1 MKFTLSWLKMHLD
14 TDAKLDDIA
23 ATLTRIGLELED
35 IKDPTAGLGS
45 FRIAHVV
52 EAVQHPNA
60 DRLRVCTV
68 DTGDGIVSVV
78 CGAPN
83 ARTGMK
89 GVFAAPGSFI
99 PGTNVTL
106 KVGEIRGVQSAG
118 MLLSQREMGLGDDH
132 SGIVDLPAD
141 APVGVPYVAWA
152 GLDDPLIEVNVTP
165 NRGDC
170 FSVRGIARDL
180 AAAGVGTLKP
190 WRPPIVPEVVASPIE
205 HADGDSA
212 FVLNEVRDVF
222 RRDPGWKID
231 WPEACPWI
239 LGRTIRNVKNSPS
252 PKWMQDRLTSIGLR
266 PINAL
271 VDVTN
276 FFTVDLG
283 RPLHVFDIA
292 KLTGKVLTLRP
303 GRGET
308 FRALNGKDYTA
319 TPEDCVIADA
329 AGVQS
334 LAGVIG
340 GEATGCDSTTT
351 AVFVECALFDPVR
364 IALTGR
370 RHQVV
375 SDARQR
381 FERGIDP
388 ALMPDAV
395 EAATAMIL
403 ELCGGEPGHVTE
415 AGAQPHWQRD
425 ATLRFAR
432 IASFGGSDIPADEAV
447 ESLQRLGFAVRQ
459 RDAEKVTVAVP
470 SWRND
475 VAAPVVLDQA
485 PGLDPAIA
493 ATAAAG
499 CLEIEPECDLIEEV
513 LRLRGLDAVP
523 PVSLPRAAP
532 VPQPTLT
539 SHQQR
544 AEQVRRTLA
553 AQGLAECVT
562 FSFMAAAD
570 AALFGAT
577 PAALRLSNPIASD
590 LDQLRPTPIATLA
603 LAAKRNAARGWPDV
617 ALFELGPEFAIEA
630 PDGQSLVA
638 AGVRAGSTPRH
649 WATPARPVDA
659 FDAKSDL
666 WAALGALGVPMD
678 ALMVSADAPGFYH
691 PGRSG
696 VVRQGPK
703 TLLGSFGELHP
714 RVLAALDMT
723 GPVAAFTLNLD
734 AVPEQKRRR
743 RAAPDL
749 PLFQPV
755 RRDFAFLADVHITAD
770 AVLRAARGAE
780 RTLVS
785 GVSLFDVYAGEKLP
799 EGKKSLAI
807 EVVFQPRERTLTD
820 AEIEAACQK
829 VIAAVVKAT
838 GAMLR

>member
-1 MKFTLSWLKMHLD
+1 MKFSLSWLKTHLR
-14 TDAKLDDIA
+14 TDAPLRTITD
-23 ATLTRIGLELED
+23 TLTRIGLELEGVE
-35 IKDPTAGLGS
+35 DPAAALGS

-106 KVGEIRGVQSAG
+106 QVGQIRGVQSAG

-132 SGIVDLPAD
+132 SGIVDLPPD
-141 APVGVPYVAWA
+141 APVGVPYIAWA

-180 AAAGVGTLKP
+180 AAAELGTLLP
-190 WRPPIVPEVVASPIE
+190 FAPPRIAPRFSGGP
-205 HADGDSA
+205 
-212 FVLNEVRDVF
+212 R
-222 RRDPGWKID
+222 WKIE
-231 WPEACPWI
+231 WREACPWI
-239 LGRTIRNVKNSPS
+239 LGRTIRGVKNSPS
-252 PKWMQDRLTSIGLR
+252 PKWLQDRLSSIGLR

-283 RPLHVFDIA
+283 RPLHVFDVA
-292 KLTGKVLTLRP
+292 KLTGDVLTLRP

-308 FRALNGKDYTA
+308 FRALNGKDYTV
-319 TPEDCVIADA
+319 TLEDCAIADA

-334 LAGVIG
+334 MAGVMG
-340 GEATGCDSTTT
+340 GEATGCDEATTE
-351 AVFVECALFDPVR
+351 VFVECALFDPVR

-403 ELCGGEPGHVTE
+403 ELCGGEPGEVTA
-415 AGAQPHWQRD
+415 AGEPPDWQRT
-425 ATLRFAR
+425 ATMRFAR
-432 IASFGGSDIPADEAV
+432 LATFGGADIPPDAAV
-447 ESLQRLGFAVRQ
+447 ASLERLGFTVQQ
-459 RDAEKVTVAVP
+459 RDVEKVTVAVP

-475 VAAPVVLDQA
+475 IAAAAVLDQA
-485 PGLDPAIA
+485 PTLDPEVA
-493 ATAAAG
+493 AKAAAG
-499 CLEIEPECDLIEEV
+499 CAEIEQECDLIEEV
-513 LRLRGLDAVP
+513 LRLPGLDAVP
-523 PVSLPRAAP
+523 PVSLPRIAP
-532 VPQPTLT
+532 VPAPTLT
-539 SHQQR
+539 PRQQR
-544 AEQVRRTLA
+544 AELTRRTLA

-562 FSFMAAAD
+562 FSFMAASE
-570 AALFGAT
+570 AAWFGDT
-577 PAALRLSNPIASD
+577 PDALRLTNPIASD
-590 LDQLRPTPIATLA
+590 LDQLRPTPIATLV
-603 LAAKRNAARGWPDV
+603 LAAKRNAARGWPDLG
-617 ALFELGPEFAIEA
+617 LFEIGPEFVAAA
-630 PDGQSLVA
+630 PDGQFLVA
-638 AGVRAGSTPRH
+638 AGLRAGSTPRH
-649 WATPARPVDA
+649 WAAPARGVDA
-659 FDAKSDL
+659 MDAKADL
-666 WAALGALGVPMD
+666 WAALTAAGVPMD
-678 ALMVSADAPGFYH
+678 ALMVTADAPGFYH

-696 VVRQGPK
+696 LVRQGPK
-703 TLLGSFGELHP
+703 TVLGSFGELHP
-714 RVLAALDMT
+714 RVLAALDMV
-723 GPVAAFTLNLD
+723 GPVVAFELTLD
-734 AVPEQKRRR
+734 AIGEPRRR
-743 RAAPDL
+743 RRTSPDL
-749 PLFQPV
+749 PQYQPV
-755 RRDFAFLADVHITAD
+755 RRDFAFLVDTTVTAD

-780 RTLVS
+780 RTLIAA
-785 GVSLFDVYAGEKLP
+785 VSLFDVYEGERLP
-799 EGKKSLAI
+799 DGKKSLAI

>member
-1 MKFTLSWLKMHLD
+1 MKFTLSWLKTHLE
-14 TDAKLDDIA
+14 TDAALADITA
-23 ATLTRIGLELED
+23 SLTRIGLELESVE
-35 IKDPTAGLGS
+35 DPTAALAT
-45 FRIAHVV
+45 FRIARVV

-60 DRLRVCTV
+60 DRLRVCSV
-68 DTGDGIVSVV
+68 DTGDGIVAVV

-89 GVFAAPGSFI
+89 GVFAPPGSFI
-99 PGTNVTL
+99 PGTQATL
-106 KVGEIRGVQSAG
+106 RVGEIRGVQSAG
-118 MLLSQREMGLGDDH
+118 MLLSAREMGLGEDH
-132 SGIVDLPAD
+132 SGIVDLPED
-141 APVGVPYVAWA
+141 APVGVPYVRWA
-152 GLDDPLIEVNVTP
+152 GLDDPVIEVNVTP

-180 AAAGVGTLKP
+180 AAAEIGTLKP
-190 WRPPIVPEVVASPIE
+190 WQPARIAALFGGGP
-205 HADGDSA
+205 
-212 FVLNEVRDVF
+212 RW
-222 RRDPGWKID
+222 RID
-231 WPEACPWI
+231 FPEACPWI
-239 LGRTIRNVKNSPS
+239 LGRTIRGVKNSPS
-252 PKWMQDRLTSIGLR
+252 PKWLQDRLTSIGLR

-283 RPLHVFDIA
+283 RPLHVFDVG
-292 KLTGKVLTLRP
+292 KVTGDVLTLRR
-303 GRGET
+303 GGGET

-329 AGVQS
+329 ACVQS
-334 LAGVIG
+334 MAGVIG
-340 GEATGCDSTTT
+340 GEPTGCDESTT

-364 IALTGR
+364 VALTGR

-403 ELCGGEPGHVTE
+403 ELCGGEPGEVTA
-415 AGAQPHWQRD
+415 AGAQPAWQRD

-447 ESLQRLGFAVRQ
+447 DSLRRLGFEVRE
-459 RDAEKVTVAVP
+459 RDQEKVTVAVP

-475 VAAPVVLDQA
+475 IAAPVLLDQS
-485 PGLDPAIA
+485 PDLDPLLA
-493 ATAAAG
+493 AKAAAG
-499 CLEIEPECDLIEEV
+499 CVEIEPECDLVEEV
-513 LRLRGLDAVP
+513 LRLRGLDAVR
-523 PVSLPRAAP
+523 PVSLPRVAP
-532 VPQPTLT
+532 VPLPTLT

-544 AEQVRRTLA
+544 AELVRRTLA

-562 FSFMAAAD
+562 FSFMAAGD

-577 PAALRLSNPIASD
+577 PEALRLSNPIASD

-617 ALFELGPEFAIEA
+617 ALFELGPEFAVDA
-630 PDGQSLVA
+630 RDGQRLVS
-638 AGVRAGSTPRH
+638 AGLRAGNTPRH
-649 WATPARPVDA
+649 WSAAARPVDA
-659 FDAKSDL
+659 FDAKADL
-666 WAALGALGVPMD
+666 WAALGALGVPVD
-678 ALMVSADAPGFYH
+678 ALMVSGEAVPGFYH

-703 TLLGSFGELHP
+703 TVLGSFGELHP

-723 GPVAAFTLNLD
+723 GPVAAFALNLD

-743 RAAPDL
+743 RAAPEL
-749 PLFQPV
+749 PQFQPV
-755 RRDFAFLADVHITAD
+755 RRDFAFLADVDVSAD

-780 RTLVS
+780 RTLIA

-820 AEIEAACQK
+820 AEIEAAGQK
-829 VIAAVVKAT
+829 VISAVVKAT
-838 GAMLR
+838 GATLR